1 MFLYKTQPRISSWQP
16 SVRPGTGQFS
26 KLLAHVEALTFPR
39 KKPDASRRS
48 SVQAEVHSRRMDKFV
63 AENTL
68 FVVVLAG
75 IGATVIWGLVSKMTD
90 FVMTYFLRG
99 SANVKKLGSW
109 AVVTVRPSSP
119 AAGNERFTCLDSY
132 APQLYL
138 LTEIVFC
145 AVTSSD
151 VCRDSSTTDENV
163 VRPQGATDGI
173 GKAVAFELAKKGM
186 NIMLVSRTAM
196 KLQEVKEE
204 IAEKFSGIEI
214 KMVPYDFAKAT
225 KSDFDNLKDQV
236 VKLEVGLLYNNV
248 GISYEHAEYLQASHA
263 PYDTNA
269 CAFFAL
275 VLTKRVWCYQDISE
289 ERVDAIIEVNN
300 RQVSAALDPRECW
313 VAEIDLGFVRR
324 LLLRQG
330 VGVTAGEDDAHGAAA
345 NACQEEGLAQAPL
358 SSATLGAITDGLI

>member
-1 MFLYKTQPRISSWQP
+1 
-16 SVRPGTGQFS
+16 
-26 KLLAHVEALTFPR
+26 
-39 KKPDASRRS
+39 
-48 SVQAEVHSRRMDKFV
+48 MDKFV

-214 KMVPYDFAKAT
+214 KMVQSSLISTFHIPLLLTQEIGAGSVRLCQGD
-225 KSDFDNLKDQV
+225 
-236 VKLEVGLLYNNV
+236 EVGLRQSKGSGGEARSGV
-248 GISYEHAEYLQASHA
+248 ALQQRGHLVR
-263 PYDTNA
+263 A
-269 CAFFAL
+269 CG
-275 VLTKRVWCYQDISE
+275 
-289 ERVDAIIEVNN
+289 
-300 RQVSAALDPRECW
+300 VSPGKSCS
-313 VAEIDLGFVRR
+313 V
-324 LLLRQG
+324 
-330 VGVTAGEDDAHGAAA
+330 
-345 NACQEEGLAQAPL
+345 
-358 SSATLGAITDGLI
+358 